1 MSFDKMPPQAYT
13 KETLQEAFEWWSEQ
27 GDELR
32 NQIQDKDD
40 LVGYYLRSNRS
51 PGANKVAKT
60 PREGF
65 TKTAQESFSTELKGL
80 AKDLDDFEGY
90 QPKAQVQQRPRE
102 QQQQYKPVFEPAL
115 QMQFPD
121 LSKNLVPTK
130 EKTGEP
136 GSSSPAVVSKSKS
149 LAPQNQF
156 FKLDVKSKAS
166 VAKVKEALNLS
177 SEEEAL
183 RVLIAMGE
191 SKVKS
196 LF

>member
-40 LVGYYLRSNRS
+40 LVGYYLRSHRS
-51 PGANKVAKT
+51 PSANKKSKAL
-60 PREGF
+60 REGF
-65 TKTAQESFSTELKGL
+65 TKTAQESFSSELKGL

-90 QPKAQVQQRPRE
+90 QPKKPPVQKP
-102 QQQQYKPVFEPAL
+102 QYKPVFEPVQ

-121 LSKNLVPTK
+121 LSKNLVP
-130 EKTGEP
+130 EKDGLSEE
-136 GSSSPAVVSKSKS
+136 GSSPLATVAPKSKALS
-149 LAPQNQF
+149 VQNQF
-156 FKLDVKSKAS
+156 FKLDTKSKAS